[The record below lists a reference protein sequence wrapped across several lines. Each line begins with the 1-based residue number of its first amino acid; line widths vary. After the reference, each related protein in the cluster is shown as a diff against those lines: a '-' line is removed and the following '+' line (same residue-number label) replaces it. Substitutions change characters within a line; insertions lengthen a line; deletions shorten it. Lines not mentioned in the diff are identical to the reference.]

1 MSGKS
6 KALKWLGNTVFDL
19 GDVVAKIKHPTW
31 KRYYHGSPVK
41 FDIKNPWMG
50 THNDA
55 GIHMTDRYDV
65 AKMFTRDN
73 RVSGGTPT
81 IYKFYA
87 PKPVREF
94 VDLHSNGLEL
104 LTPNTFYK
112 TDFERNRSFSDGTSA
127 SNMLFDLL
135 KKEGGEDV
143 VKMIDP
149 SHTFFSSPPK
159 DYRPYNITKD
169 LTIDMGKVHW
179 PDMPDNVRTRVQ
191 ELNKQYPRYSKI
203 KIGFTPEEL
212 QRRAEINAEVADMF
226 AQNGIPVVKYAN
238 TGYREGGG
246 MSYMLFDKSKMYM
259 PPTIPVKTW
268 HLGVGL
274 GTGALGGYL
283 LNKNSQQK

>member
-1 MSGKS
+1 MSGKN
-6 KALKWLGNTVFDL
+6 KALKWLGTTVFDL

-31 KRYYHGSPVK
+31 KRYYHGSPVE

-65 AKMFTRDN
+65 AKIFTRDN

-104 LTPNTFYK
+104 LTPHTFYK
-112 TDFERNRSFSDGTSA
+112 TDFEHNRSFSEGTDT
-127 SNMLFDLL
+127 SNMLFNLL
-135 KKEGGEDV
+135 KKEGGKDAI
-143 VKMIDP
+143 KLIDSSDP
-149 SHTFFSSPPK
+149 FFSSPPK
-159 DYRPYNITKD
+159 YYRPYNMTKD

-179 PDMPDNVRTRVQ
+179 PEMPNDVRTRVQ
-191 ELNKQYPRYSKI
+191 ELSRQYPSRFSQI
-203 KIGFTPEEL
+203 PESL
-212 QRRAEINAEVADMF
+212 QRRAEINTEVANMF
-226 AQNGIPVVKYAN
+226 AQNRIPVVKYAN
-238 TGYREGGG
+238 TGYNEGGWF
-246 MSYMLFDKSKMYM
+246 SYMLFDKSKMYI

-268 HLGVGL
+268 HLGAGL

-283 LNKNSQQK
+283 LHKNSQQK